1 MFVYLQQF
9 YHHRIIIYHNL
20 TENIIYLSW
29 QDVWK
34 TISCWSK
41 NYIFVSMFEELG
53 ASYSRNASYIPN
65 YISMLGNEFGN
76 LLTLWP
82 IDKYTVAI
90 FYSSVLFFLLNS
102 RTRI

>member
-41 NYIFVSMFEELG
+41 NHIFVNMCEEPD
-53 ASYSRNASYIPN
+53 ASYSRNVSCPHQIRYHEHDECYFRNASYAPN
-65 YISMLGNEFGN
+65 
-76 LLTLWP
+76 
-82 IDKYTVAI
+82 
-90 FYSSVLFFLLNS
+90 
-102 RTRI
+102 

>member
-20 TENIIYLSW
+20 TENIIYLSL

-41 NYIFVSMFEELG
+41 NYIFG
-53 ASYSRNASYIPN
+53 I
-65 YISMLGNEFGN
+65 MLVEF
-76 LLTLWP
+76 
-82 IDKYTVAI
+82 I
-90 FYSSVLFFLLNS
+90 FN
-102 RTRI
+102 

>member
-1 MFVYLQQF
+1 MYGKPSAVGLK
-9 YHHRIIIYHNL
+9 
-20 TENIIYLSW
+20 IIYL
-29 QDVWK
+29 
-34 TISCWSK
+34 
-41 NYIFVSMFEELG
+41 FEEPG

-82 IDKYTVAI
+82 IDKFTVAI
-90 FYSSVLFFLLNS
+90 FYSSVFFFLLNS